1 MASNV
6 MSRSRWVLCAG
17 GLAISCRGIL
27 GIEDVSEGIGP
38 GMAGASGAG
47 TGDPDQ
53 LAPAG
58 SSPGG
63 AGGSRSGGAD
73 TSSTSLGGSAGA
85 AVTPTL
91 APPDGGAP
99 EAAEPIVVTGHVI
112 DFRRR
117 PVPNMPVTI
126 AGTTAQT
133 NAEGEFSISGVEPPY
148 TASLTMTLARTNG
161 FRRFGYV
168 YEGLTRA
175 DPTLQVYVALPEQS
189 GSSLS
194 FVFQNSFQAGEH
206 AFIAFSTPEETF
218 VDRDRT
224 NSVQIIGAPGWTGPA
239 TITGN
244 IHALLASGDP
254 PSSFVSHQALPLTA
268 TNGLAVSATFNLAP
282 IDIPT
287 GNISGTA
294 SGGIVGLRSNYV
306 AVRFSDGTAMP
317 IIDQGAPTEPFS
329 YVVPS
334 LPGTSFVVAA
344 ADGSSRSPYA
354 VAHRENVAFGQT
366 DIALTVPRPVTLAS
380 PQNGASVTP
389 STTYS
394 WSALGQTA
402 QVFLWHL
409 ELLPGL
415 DGMFVLTSRTEIEL
429 PEFADGFTV
438 PPGTDFNWQVETH
451 GDVPNVDACA
461 GPNGYLDSFSLLTTF
476 PEGPN
481 RSDGYYT
488 QSELRG
494 FTMGE
499 D

>member
-6 MSRSRWVLCAG
+6 MSRSRWVICAG
-17 GLAISCRGIL
+17 GLAIGCRGIL
-27 GIEDVSEGIGP
+27 GIEDVSEGSRP
-38 GMAGASGAG
+38 GTGGVSGAG
-47 TGDPDQ
+47 TGDPAQ
-53 LAPAG
+53 VAAAG
-58 SSPGG
+58 GSPVG
-63 AGGSRSGGAD
+63 AGGSSAGGAD
-73 TSSTSLGGSAGA
+73 TASASLGGSAVGDI
-85 AVTPTL
+85 TPT
-91 APPDGGAP
+91 PGPDGGAP
-99 EAAEPIVVTGHVI
+99 EAADPIVVAGRVI
-112 DFRRR
+112 DFFRR

-126 AGTTAQT
+126 AGTTAPT
-133 NAEGEFSISGVEPPY
+133 NARGEFSISGVEPPY
-148 TASLTMTLARTNG
+148 TASLMLTVTRTNG
-161 FRRFGYV
+161 FGRFGYV
-168 YEGLTRA
+168 YEGLTRS
-175 DPTLQVYVALPEQS
+175 DPTLQVYVALPQRS

-194 FVFQNSFQAGEH
+194 YVFQSSFQAGEH
-206 AFIAFSTPEETF
+206 AFIAFSTPDETF
-218 VDRDRT
+218 VDGNRT
-224 NSVQIIGAPGWTGPA
+224 NSVQILGAPSWTGPP

-268 TNGLAVSATFNLAP
+268 TAGAAASAAFNLEP
-282 IDIPT
+282 IDIAT

-294 SGGIVGLRSNYV
+294 SGGVTGSRSNYV
-306 AVRFSDGTAMP
+306 ALRFSDGTAMP
-317 IIDQGAPTEPFS
+317 ILDEAASADAFA

-334 LPGTSFVVAA
+334 LLGSSFVVAA
-344 ADGSSRSPYA
+344 ADGDSRSRYA
-354 VAHRENVAFGQT
+354 VAHRENVAFGQSG
-366 DIALTVPRPVTLAS
+366 IGLVVPNPVTLTS
-380 PQNGASVTP
+380 PANGAPVTP

-394 WSALGQTA
+394 WSGLGQTA

-409 ELLPGL
+409 DFVATF

-438 PPGTDFNWQVETH
+438 PPGTDVNWQVETH
-451 GDVPNVDACA
+451 GDVPNVDAFA
-461 GPNGYLDSFSLLTTF
+461 GPNGYLDSFSLLTNF